1 MNIVVIDD
9 EQDIGFIM
17 SFELKLSGHEAFF
30 FETAETTKEYIFN
43 NITRI
48 DAIICDFQMPRL
60 NGLDIFRWVREQN
73 YKGPFYILTGE
84 PTMDTERLLKE
95 GVTQVLFKP
104 HDLNKLS
111 EILKK

>member
-17 SFELKLSGHEAFF
+17 SFELKLSGHEATC
-30 FETAETTKEYIFN
+30 FETAESAKDYISKN
-43 NITRI
+43 LSTI
-48 DAIICDFQMPRL
+48 DAIICDFQMPKL
-60 NGLDIFRWVREQN
+60 TGLDIFRWVREKN
-73 YKGPFYILTGE
+73 YTGPFYILTGE